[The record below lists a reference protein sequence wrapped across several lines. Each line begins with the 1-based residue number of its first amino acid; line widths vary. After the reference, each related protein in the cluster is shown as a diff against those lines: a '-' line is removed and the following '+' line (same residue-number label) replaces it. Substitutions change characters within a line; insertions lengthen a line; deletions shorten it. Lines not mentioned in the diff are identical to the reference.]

1 MVKSFSQFN
10 SAVESICYCTLHSCD
25 IRVGTLRLIIGHC
38 QALSGDFLDFS
49 ESILSFTCFFSLEN
63 SKLRSCTAKK
73 VKKLKVLARQGSLL
87 IVIVEQTTA
96 MFVQ

>member
-10 SAVESICYCTLHSCD
+10 LAVESICYCTLHSCD

-73 VKKLKVLARQGSLL
+73 LKVLVRQGSLL